1 MAMLATRLAAES
13 STVSRKPLPMR
24 SRYCSTKSKFS
35 VMPAMP
41 SETQNTAIT
50 ATQTKR

>member
-1 MAMLATRLAAES
+1 MIMLATRLAAES

-41 SETQNTAIT
+41 SDAQNTAIT
-50 ATQTKR
+50 AAQTRR